1 MGVFFTLPEWSAKEG
16 STVMVSLPSA
26 IKLGFQHFFDFKGRA
41 TRAEYWWWIL
51 FVISC
56 FQLTSVAGPL
66 HNLFGIA
73 IFIPSWTLIV
83 RRLHDINKT
92 GWWLLFGLV
101 PVIGPVMLLV
111 WTIKRGDREPN
122 KYGPDPGLAIV

>member
-1 MGVFFTLPEWSAKEG
+1 
-16 STVMVSLPSA
+16 MVSLPSA